1 MREKRELDVT
11 ENPLYHDAW
20 TLLKKYRTV
29 VWNLEL
35 AVQRV
40 RTNFQV
46 EYGSSIEDFLESIY
60 LAGVDFDESGIAAQ
74 AKSIE
79 RSHKMIKLVD
89 RSVEVLRERHMHGEE
104 YYWILFYSFL
114 SPQQYQNSE
123 EVVMQLQNH
132 IKHISYR
139 SYFRKRKAAIEAF
152 SSVLWGYTTRD
163 SLDILNK
170 FFPENEDGT

>member
-89 RSVEVLRERHMHGEE
+89 RSVEVLRERHT
-104 YYWILFYSFL
+104 
-114 SPQQYQNSE
+114 
-123 EVVMQLQNH
+123 
-132 IKHISYR
+132 
-139 SYFRKRKAAIEAF
+139 A
-152 SSVLWGYTTRD
+152 SSVLPYALES
-163 SLDILNK
+163 SLCSSLW
-170 FFPENEDGT
+170 